1 MAKLI
6 AGFLIGMTV
15 VAGVYA
21 AAAGTASAMAATF
34 LAAQQ
39 ERAPV
44 GAFVKLAR
52 EL

>member
-1 MAKLI
+1 MARLI

-15 VAGVYA
+15 MAGVYA

-34 LAAQQ
+34 LETQQ
-39 ERAPV
+39 ERAHV
-44 GAFVKLAR
+44 GAFVKFAR